1 MSFMKW
7 IGMVPS
13 AKPADTSQWP
23 GGPERYYGLEN
34 FGNTCYCNSILQ
46 ALYHCPSFRD
56 CVLNYPQ
63 HLLDP
68 PSGSGAAG
76 SNKYQPTN
84 NPESALPPATTSH
97 QQNVATQ
104 PNPVF
109 SRSRPPFRR
118 LSFRGQPPN
127 AANLTEPKLTR
138 STSNYADSSSLTT
151 PSEAGVESFIL
162 PPHMTAT
169 SIGVDDSMFT
179 ALKDLFYALSTQ
191 KKRTGIYS
199 PNSFIQKL
207 RKENELFRGT
217 MHQDAHEFLNYILN
231 AIVEDVTKIHNQI
244 SSRRGSASSASKG
257 PRQSVDSKSSHS
269 SDSHPNSPQGSLH
282 SSTASDDYKTWLH
295 TLFEGILT
303 NETKC
308 LTCETVSSREE
319 SFLDLSIDIEDHS
332 SVTSCLRQFS
342 ASEILCQ
349 KNKFYCDECGGLQEA
364 EKRMKV
370 QKLPNIL
377 ALHLKRF
384 KYQERLGRYVKLS
397 CRVLFPFEL
406 RLPNTTDQ
414 SDNPDRLYSLFAI
427 CIHIG
432 GGPYHGHYVSVVKSH
447 DQWILFDDDSVELIE
462 EDDIQKYFGDH
473 PRAGSGY
480 LLFYQANDLDP
491 SALDLPHF
499 AYPSPAESAVSVAD
513 YSSANP
519 PPFHRAKTDLPA
531 MSGDTRFASTT
542 MPNGQKLSSSPS
554 SKRSSSLFVH
564 RSDDM
569 GDVDPQKLRSPSLN
583 PDGAA
588 LPAPT
593 GYFDLPPDMPA
604 RIPPTFPSFLSSG
617 LAPPLATTQG
627 YRAASTDSPMSPP
640 PPLGGLSIHSPAV
653 PWHSTNGGPRPAP
666 TSPLPPLPRS
676 PSRAHVKGDHGLAVA
691 SPNIPSPVEVPLA
704 HRSRQ
709 THTDLAGGPAASNI
723 SNAAATHMVGGG
735 LNLGSGPAVSNGRL
749 SEGHSGGPMFTDHL
763 FNGVNNITAP
773 YINPLSRPQSPGY
786 PIDQGGQPNPM
797 VSKASTLPL
806 PVPIPTPESASLP
819 TVSSSSS
826 LAATI
831 SNPSSWFTRRDSQP
845 GKTKESMSSKFWKP
859 MGSTKR

>member
-1 MSFMKW
+1 
-7 IGMVPS
+7 MVPS

-56 CVLNYPQ
+56 C
-63 HLLDP
+63 
-68 PSGSGAAG
+68 
-76 SNKYQPTN
+76 
-84 NPESALPPATTSH
+84 
-97 QQNVATQ
+97 
-104 PNPVF
+104 
-109 SRSRPPFRR
+109 
-118 LSFRGQPPN
+118 
-127 AANLTEPKLTR
+127 LTR

-231 AIVEDVTKIHNQI
+231 AIVED
-244 SSRRGSASSASKG
+244 
-257 PRQSVDSKSSHS
+257 
-269 SDSHPNSPQGSLH
+269 GSLH

-473 PRAGSGY
+473 PRAGS
-480 LLFYQANDLDP
+480 
-491 SALDLPHF
+491 
-499 AYPSPAESAVSVAD
+499 
-513 YSSANP
+513 
-519 PPFHRAKTDLPA
+519 
-531 MSGDTRFASTT
+531 
-542 MPNGQKLSSSPS
+542 
-554 SKRSSSLFVH
+554 
-564 RSDDM
+564 
-569 GDVDPQKLRSPSLN
+569 
-583 PDGAA
+583 
-588 LPAPT
+588 
-593 GYFDLPPDMPA
+593 
-604 RIPPTFPSFLSSG
+604 
-617 LAPPLATTQG
+617 
-627 YRAASTDSPMSPP
+627 
-640 PPLGGLSIHSPAV
+640 
-653 PWHSTNGGPRPAP
+653 
-666 TSPLPPLPRS
+666 
-676 PSRAHVKGDHGLAVA
+676 VKH
-691 SPNIPSPVEVPLA
+691 
-704 HRSRQ
+704 
-709 THTDLAGGPAASNI
+709 
-723 SNAAATHMVGGG
+723 
-735 LNLGSGPAVSNGRL
+735 
-749 SEGHSGGPMFTDHL
+749 
-763 FNGVNNITAP
+763 
-773 YINPLSRPQSPGY
+773 PLSLYLY
-786 PIDQGGQPNPM
+786 PFQPLNR
-797 VSKASTLPL
+797 LHY
-806 PVPIPTPESASLP
+806 
-819 TVSSSSS
+819 
-826 LAATI
+826 
-831 SNPSSWFTRRDSQP
+831 QP
-845 GKTKESMSSKFWKP
+845 
-859 MGSTKR
+859 